1 MKYDFETLVDRRP
14 LASAKWNAM
23 DRLDGTLEKDVIP
36 FSTADMEY
44 KNPPEILASLRQFLQ
59 DDSIILGYSDLTP
72 AYEEALRSWMH
83 RRHGWDIEPEWNV
96 VSPGVVPALYHAVQA
111 FTKPDDGVLMLT
123 PVYYPFLRAA
133 SLHGRTPLCCPLK
146 EEEGRYTVD
155 WDAFEAMAS
164 RLECSLFLLCSPH
177 NPVGRVWTPEEL
189 RRMGDICNANHVLV
203 VADEIH
209 NDLILPGHSHTVY
222 ATLGEE
228 YAQNC
233 IVCTAPSKT
242 FNLAGLQVSNIL
254 IPNEKI
260 RASLR
265 DDMAKSALN
274 RLNILGIH
282 ACETA
287 YNACEGW
294 LEEALHQIDSNRQLC
309 EDFFAEHLPQ
319 LRATPL
325 EGTYLQWWDCR
336 ALGLDDAALER
347 FMQREAK
354 LFLDEGAM
362 FGPGGSGFERI
373 NLACPAWVL
382 QKALTRLEQAVKRNF

>member
-1 MKYDFETLVDRRP
+1 MQYDFETLVDRRP

-23 DRLDGTLEKDVIP
+23 DKLDGTLEKDVIP

-44 KNPPEILASLRQFLQ
+44 KNPPEILASLRRFLQ
-59 DDSIILGYSDLTP
+59 DDAIILGYSDLTP
-72 AYEEALRSWMH
+72 AYNEALKSWMH
-83 RRHGWDIEPEWNV
+83 RRHSWDIDPEWNI

-111 FTKPDDGVLMLT
+111 FTKPGDGVLMLT

-133 SLHGRTPLCCPLK
+133 TLHDRTPLCCPLQ
-146 EEEGRYTVD
+146 EEAGRYTVD

-164 RLECSLFLLCSPH
+164 RPECSLFLLCSPH

-189 RRMGDICNANHVLV
+189 RRMGGICNANHVLV

-209 NDLILPGHSHTVY
+209 NDLILLGHSHTVY
-222 ATLGEE
+222 ATLGEQ

-254 IPNEKI
+254 VPNEAI
-260 RASLR
+260 RNALR

-294 LEEALHQIDSNRQLC
+294 LEEALRHIDANRRLC

-319 LRATPL
+319 IRVTPL

-336 ALGLDDAALER
+336 ALGLDDAALEQ
-347 FMQREAK
+347 FMQKKAK
-354 LFLDEGAM
+354 LYLDEGIM

-382 QKALTRLEQAVKRNF
+382 QKALTRLEQAVKETF